1 VKNLKLTS
9 DNETLA
15 ENKVLILYILN
26 NVKDALTNNNLYKI
40 VLTVVDMNYFYFQ
53 QFLLDLINN
62 NYVMHYQNEDMT
74 LYQITDK
81 GKLTLELTEDIL
93 PGIIKLQVDTN
104 LKGAMEE
111 VVDES
116 SIIAEYTPKSEN
128 DYNITCKIIEKN
140 ETIFEIKTFAGS
152 REQAK
157 QIVDNWKSYAI
168 QIYPKLIETL
178 TANYAELNPEI
189 NTDDFATEENLDSA
203 ENKKVTEENNDSTN
217 DNKPVDGNMNLFDNM

>member
-1 VKNLKLTS
+1 MKLTS

-26 NVKDALTNNNLYKI
+26 NVKEALTNNNLYKI
-40 VLTVVDMNYFYFQ
+40 VLAVIDMNYFYFQ
-53 QFLLDLINN
+53 QFLLDLLDND
-62 NYVMHYQNEDMT
+62 YVMQYQNEDT
-74 LYQITDK
+74 SLYQITDK

-93 PGIIKLQVDTN
+93 PGIIKLQVDMN

-111 VVDES
+111 ASDES

-128 DYNITCKIIEKN
+128 DYNVSCKIIEKN
-140 ETIFEIKTFAGS
+140 ETIFEIKTYAGS

-157 QIVDNWKSYAI
+157 EIVDNWKTYAI

-178 TANYAELNPEI
+178 TANYSELNPEI
-189 NTDDFATEENLDSA
+189 DAKNSNL
-203 ENKKVTEENNDSTN
+203 TN
-217 DNKPVDGNMNLFDNM
+217 SNSLDTPRETKSSSKDNKPVDGNINLFDIM

>member
-1 VKNLKLTS
+1 MKLTS

-40 VLTVVDMNYFYFQ
+40 VLAVIDMNYFYFQ
-53 QFLLDLINN
+53 QFLLDLISND
-62 NYVMHYQNEDMT
+62 YVMQYQNEDNT

-81 GKLTLELTEDIL
+81 GRQTLELTEDIL
-93 PGIIKLQVDTN
+93 PGIIKLQIDTN
-104 LKGAMEE
+104 LKGAIEE
-111 VVDES
+111 VSDES

-128 DYNITCKIIEKN
+128 YYNITCKIVEKN

-168 QIYPKLIETL
+168 QIYPKLIENL

-189 NTDDFATEENLDSA
+189 NLEDPNLESDDSLIDD
-203 ENKKVTEENNDSTN
+203 NNISDNIEDST
-217 DNKPVDGNMNLFDNM
+217 PVDGNINLFDNL

>member
-1 VKNLKLTS
+1 MKLTS

-26 NVKDALTNNNLYKI
+26 SVKEPLTNNNLYKI
-40 VLTVVDMNYFYFQ
+40 ILAVIDMNYFYFQ
-53 QFLLDLINN
+53 QFLLDLISHD
-62 NYVMHYQNEDMT
+62 YVMHYQSEENT
-74 LYQITDK
+74 LYQITEK
-81 GKLTLELTEDIL
+81 GKDTLELTEDML

-111 VVDES
+111 VSDEN

-128 DYNITCKIIEKN
+128 YYNITCKIVEKN
-140 ETIFEIKTFAGS
+140 ETIFEVKTFAGS

-157 QIVDNWKSYAI
+157 QIVDNWKQYAI
-168 QIYPKLIETL
+168 QIYPKMLEVL

-189 NTDDFATEENLDSA
+189 NTNDFSSENFKKANDNNQISEENMNYSFD
-203 ENKKVTEENNDSTN
+203 
-217 DNKPVDGNMNLFDNM
+217 DNKPVDGNINLFDNK

>member
-1 VKNLKLTS
+1 MKLTS

-26 NVKDALTNNNLYKI
+26 NVNEALTNNNLYKI
-40 VLTVVDMNYFYFQ
+40 VLAVIDMNYFYFQ
-53 QFLLDLINN
+53 QFLLDLIEND
-62 NYVMHYQNEDMT
+62 YVMHYQNEDVT

-81 GKLTLELTEDIL
+81 GRETLELTEDIL

-104 LKGAMEE
+104 LKGAIEQ
-111 VVDES
+111 VSDES

-128 DYNITCKIIEKN
+128 YYNITCKIVEKN

-178 TANYAELNPEI
+178 TTNYAELNPEI
-189 NTDDFATEENLDSA
+189 NSENENL
-203 ENKKVTEENNDSTN
+203 NNSN
-217 DNKPVDGNMNLFDNM
+217 SIESSSSSVSEDNKPVDGNINLFDSM

>member
-1 VKNLKLTS
+1 MKLAS

-26 NVKDALTNNNLYKI
+26 NVHEALTNNNLYKI
-40 VLTVVDMNYFYFQ
+40 VLAVVDMNYFYFQ
-53 QFLLDLINN
+53 QFLLDLISND
-62 NYVMHYQNEDMT
+62 YVMQYQNEDKT

-81 GKLTLELTEDIL
+81 GKQTLELTEDIL
-93 PGIIKLQVDTN
+93 PGIIKLQVDMN
-104 LKGAMEE
+104 LTGAMEE
-111 VVDES
+111 VNDES
-116 SIIAEYTPKSEN
+116 SITAEYTPKSEN
-128 DYNITCKIIEKN
+128 YYNITCKIIEKN

-157 QIVDNWKSYAI
+157 QIVDNWKTYAI

-189 NTDDFATEENLDSA
+189 DSQDSNWANDNSLDTQKEYKTSS
-203 ENKKVTEENNDSTN
+203 K
-217 DNKPVDGNMNLFDNM
+217 DNKPVDGNINLFDNL

>member
-1 VKNLKLTS
+1 MKLTS
-9 DNETLA
+9 DKNSLA
-15 ENKVLILYILN
+15 ENKVLILYILS

-40 VLTVVDMNYFYFQ
+40 VLAVVDMNYFYFQ
-53 QFLLDLINN
+53 QFLLDLIDNG
-62 NYVMHYQNEDMT
+62 YVMHYENEDQT
-74 LYQITDK
+74 LYKITDK
-81 GKLTLELTEDIL
+81 GRETLELTEDIL

-104 LKGAMEE
+104 LKGAIEK
-111 VVDES
+111 VSDEN

-128 DYNITCKIIEKN
+128 YYNITCKIVENN

-157 QIVDNWKSYAI
+157 QIVDNWKTYAI

-189 NTDDFATEENLDSA
+189 NSEDENLENSSFLDSHDD
-203 ENKKVTEENNDSTN
+203 KSSIPTEDST
-217 DNKPVDGNMNLFDNM
+217 PVDGNINLFDSME

>member
-1 VKNLKLTS
+1 MKLTS

-26 NVKDALTNNNLYKI
+26 NVKEALTNNNLYKI
-40 VLTVVDMNYFYFQ
+40 ILAVIDMNYFYFQ
-53 QFLLDLINN
+53 QFLLDLIDND
-62 NYVMHYQNEDMT
+62 YVMHYQNEDMT
-74 LYQITDK
+74 LYQITEK

-93 PGIIKLQVDTN
+93 PGIIKLQIDTN

-111 VVDES
+111 VNDES

-128 DYNITCKIIEKN
+128 DYNVTCKIVEKN

-168 QIYPKLIETL
+168 QIYPKLLETL
-178 TANYAELNPEI
+178 TDNYAELNPEI
-189 NTDDFATEENLDSA
+189 DAEDSNIEGENHLDVDVLSV
-203 ENKKVTEENNDSTN
+203 ENHE
-217 DNKPVDGNMNLFDNM
+217 DNHPVDGNMNLFENM

>member
-1 VKNLKLTS
+1 MKLTS

-26 NVKDALTNNNLYKI
+26 NVNEALTNNNLYKI
-40 VLTVVDMNYFYFQ
+40 VLAVIDMNYFYFQ
-53 QFLLDLINN
+53 QFLLDLIEND
-62 NYVMHYQNEDMT
+62 YVMHYQNEDVT

-81 GKLTLELTEDIL
+81 GRETLELTEDIL

-104 LKGAMEE
+104 LKGAIEQ
-111 VVDES
+111 VSDES

-128 DYNITCKIIEKN
+128 YYNITCKIVEKN

-178 TANYAELNPEI
+178 TTNYAELNPEI
-189 NTDDFATEENLDSA
+189 NSENENL
-203 ENKKVTEENNDSTN
+203 NNSN
-217 DNKPVDGNMNLFDNM
+217 SVESSSSSVSEDNKPVDGNINLFDSM

>member
-1 VKNLKLTS
+1 MKLAS

-26 NVKDALTNNNLYKI
+26 NVHEALTNNNLYKI
-40 VLTVVDMNYFYFQ
+40 VLAVVDMNYFYFQ
-53 QFLLDLINN
+53 QFLLDLISHD
-62 NYVMHYQNEDMT
+62 YVMQYQNEDKT

-81 GKLTLELTEDIL
+81 GKQTLELTEDIL
-93 PGIIKLQVDTN
+93 PGIIKLQVDMN
-104 LKGAMEE
+104 LTGAMEE
-111 VVDES
+111 VNDES
-116 SIIAEYTPKSEN
+116 SITAEYTPKSEN
-128 DYNITCKIIEKN
+128 YYNITCKIIEKN

-157 QIVDNWKSYAI
+157 QIVDNWKTYAI

-189 NTDDFATEENLDSA
+189 DSLDS
-203 ENKKVTEENNDSTN
+203 NLSNDNSLETTKEHN
-217 DNKPVDGNMNLFDNM
+217 ASSKDNKPVDGNINLFDNI